1 MSLFFDGVLAECMV
15 LEVQQ
20 GIAVFWSVEEHSA
33 KDVARF
39 LSLIPD
45 LDWSQPVVILTLPTI
60 LLPAVSYVPLVF
72 IYLEKVLC
80 LNRHRN
86 DSLHSL

>member
-1 MSLFFDGVLAECMV
+1 MFGLQA
-15 LEVQQ
+15 QQ
-20 GIAVFWSVEEHSA
+20 AIVVFSSVEEHSA

-45 LDWSQPVVILTLPTI
+45 LEWSQPVVILTLPTI

-72 IYLEKVLC
+72 IYLIKTMC
-80 LNRHRN
+80 QNRQRN
-86 DSLHSL
+86 DQLNHE